1 MADSNEPRRQKAL
14 SDAKA
19 SLLRMQNFDTS
30 TLPRVDDLGAHINF
44 KDAVEPATKLI
55 GLYQQ
60 LSIDVVE
67 SLPIPRLNTIK
78 GNADGNFN
86 QLDNILKFE
95 PGTPKSTR
103 DSLIQQ
109 LYDAYDPAFEALA
122 ETISYS
128 VRRST
133 DFEKL
138 GRDARGVI
146 QAVKDDAEG
155 IRKELVEFKGEA
167 QATLVEIKKVAAEQ
181 GVSQQAIHFKTEG
194 DGHSTAAEKWLT
206 ATVVMTVVLG
216 VYAILT
222 LFLHHFAWLK
232 PTSTYDSVQLTVS
245 KALIFATIFFMLVLC
260 ARNYLAHRHNAVVN
274 KHRQNALATYTA
286 IVKAANVPT
295 NSDIV
300 LNKAADC
307 IFTPQSTGYS
317 KGGPDSGSM
326 SLLTVGPNS
335 VKTPGT

>member
-1 MADSNEPRRQKAL
+1 MPDSRQAAREKAL

-19 SLLRMQNFDTS
+19 SLARMQQFDTS

-44 KDAVEPATKLI
+44 NDAVEPATKLI

-60 LSIDVVE
+60 LSIDVLV

-78 GNADGNFN
+78 SNADSNFN

-95 PGTPKSTR
+95 PGTPRATR

-138 GRDARGVI
+138 GRDARAVI
-146 QAVKDDAEG
+146 QGVQDDANG
-155 IRKELVEFKGEA
+155 IRKELVEFKQEA

-194 DGHSTAAEKWLT
+194 DGHAAAAGKWLK
-206 ATVVMTVVLG
+206 ATVVMTGVLG

-232 PTSTYDSVQLTVS
+232 PASTYESVQLTVS
-245 KALIFATIFFMLVLC
+245 KTLIFATIFFMLVLC
-260 ARNYLAHRHNAVVN
+260 ARNYLAHRHNAIVN

-307 IFTPQSTGYS
+307 IFTPQPTGYS
-317 KGGPDSGSM
+317 KGGADGGSS

-335 VKTPGT
+335 LKAPGT